1 MPWPLDLYFPSDFI
15 LRSSDGVD
23 FHVHREASGD
33 PNQLERDGKSILVLP
48 EYNTVLHKLRIRRR
62 P

>member
-1 MPWPLDLYFPSDFI
+1 TQDLHRPSDFI

-23 FHVHREASGD
+23 FHVHREASDD
-33 PNQLERDGKSILVLP
+33 PNELERDGKSILVLP
-48 EYNTVLHKLRIRRR
+48 ECNAVLHKLRTRRR